1 MKKIMIAIISSLTMF
16 LVSCE
21 DELDKFPLSAL
32 SPETF
37 FTSASELE
45 AFSNNFYNVFEDVC
59 YDEQADNIIKDAL
72 LSEITGAR
80 TIPNSGGGWTW
91 TELRNINTLIEY
103 SVNCKDEEVRNE
115 YVALARF
122 FRAYFYYA
130 KVQRFGDVPWY
141 DKPLDSDD
149 TESLCKPRDS
159 RELVMQNILADL
171 DNAIQYL
178 TDSKNVYKVT
188 KWTALA
194 LKSRVCLFEGTFRK
208 YHGLD
213 DYEKYLDASIS
224 ASETFLNQSGYTIYT
239 TGNPDVDYRDLFAS
253 VEAKSEEVILAED
266 YTNTYGK
273 FHNGTYYC
281 LFTSY
286 GKAGL
291 SRKFVDSYL
300 KKDGTRYTDAADYK
314 NKIFAE
320 QVLDR
325 DPRLAQTIRTP
336 GYKRIDGN
344 EVLPPNLMV
353 NISGYHLHKF
363 AMSVAANVDG
373 YGLAYN
379 DLPIFRTAEV
389 YLNLAEAKAERGT
402 LTQDDINRTI
412 KPLRDRV
419 GMPNLDMAEANAN
432 PDPYLSNSE
441 TGYVNVSGT
450 NKGVILEIRRERSIE
465 LVMEGH
471 RYYDI
476 IRWKE
481 GQCFL
486 QGLYG
491 IYVPGYG
498 DHDLDGDGKADVYF
512 GKSGEKLPDSS
523 EASYIITF
531 SDNPSDKCDIR
542 LTNGTSGYIKP
553 YTDGYQQWNEA
564 RDYYYPIPTDDRQLT
579 NGALVQNP
587 GWDDGLSF

>member
-1 MKKIMIAIISSLTMF
+1 MKKIIIGIIGFFTFFLT
-16 LVSCE
+16 SCE
-21 DELDKFPLSAL
+21 DELDKFPLSQL

-37 FTSASELE
+37 FSSASELE
-45 AFSNNFYNVFEDVC
+45 AFSNNFYNVFERAW

-72 LSEITGAR
+72 LDEITGAR
-80 TIPNSGGGWTW
+80 IIPNSGGGWSWET
-91 TELRNINTLIEY
+91 LRTVNTLIEY
-103 SVNCKDEEVRNE
+103 SVNCKDENVRNK

-122 FRAYFYYA
+122 FRAYFYFQ

-141 DKPLDSDD
+141 DNPIESND
-149 TESLCKPRDS
+149 TEALNKPRDP
-159 RELVMQNILADL
+159 RELVMQNVLADL
-171 DNAIQYL
+171 DNAIEHL
-178 TDSKNVYKVT
+178 ADKKEIYKVT

-213 DYEKYLDASIS
+213 DYKKYLEQAVA
-224 ASETFLNQSGYTIYT
+224 ASETFMNESGYTIYS
-239 TGNPDVDYRDLFAS
+239 TGKPDVDYRDLFSS
-253 VEAKSEEVILAED
+253 VEAISDEIILAED
-266 YTNTYGK
+266 YTNVYGK
-273 FHNGTYYC
+273 FHNATYYC

-300 KKDGTRYTDAADYK
+300 MKDGSRYTDNAGYK
-314 NKIFAE
+314 NMPFAE
-320 QVLDR
+320 QTINR

-344 EVLPPNLMV
+344 EVLPPDLKV

-363 AMSVAANVDG
+363 AMSVNANVDG
-373 YGLAYN
+373 YGLSYN

-389 YLNLAEAKAERGT
+389 YLNLAEAKAELGT
-402 LTQDDINRTI
+402 LTQNDIDRTI

-419 GMPNLDMAEANAN
+419 GMPNLNMAEANAN
-432 PDPYLSNSE
+432 PDPYLSNTE
-441 TGYVNVSGT
+441 TGYANVSGN
-450 NKGVILEIRRERSIE
+450 NKGVILEIRRERSVE

-512 GKSGEKLPDSS
+512 GKPGESLPETS

-531 SDNPSDKCDIR
+531 SDDPADKCDIR

-553 YTDGYQQWNEA
+553 YTDGYQQWNEK
-564 RDYYYPIPTDDRQLT
+564 RDYFYPIPTDDRQLT
-579 NGALVQNP
+579 KGALVQNP

>member
-1 MKKIMIAIISSLTMF
+1 MKKTIMAIIGSFTLSLT
-16 LVSCE
+16 SCE
-21 DELDKFPLSAL
+21 DELDKFPLSSL

-72 LSEITGAR
+72 LDEITGAR
-80 TIPNSGGGWTW
+80 IIPNSGGGWVW

-122 FRAYFYYA
+122 FRAYFYFQ
-130 KVQRFGDVPWY
+130 KVKRFGDVPWY
-141 DKPLDSDD
+141 DKPLDSND
-149 TESLCKPRDS
+149 TESLNKPRDP
-159 RELVMQNILADL
+159 RELVMQNVLADL

-178 TDSKNVYKVT
+178 PTQKDVYKVT

-208 YHGLD
+208 YHGIS
-213 DYEKYLDASIS
+213 DYEKYLQASVS
-224 ASETFLNQSGYTIYT
+224 ASEIFMNQSGYTIYSK
-239 TGNPDVDYRDLFAS
+239 GNPDTDYRDLFAS
-253 VEAKSEEVILAED
+253 VEARSEEIILAED
-266 YTNTYGK
+266 YTNVYGK

-300 KKDGTRYTDAADYK
+300 KRDGSRYTDNPSYKDMEFAA
-314 NKIFAE
+314 
-320 QVLDR
+320 QTTDR
-325 DPRLAQTIRTP
+325 DPRLAQTIRTS

-344 EVLPPNLMV
+344 ETLAPSLMV

-363 AMSVAANVDG
+363 AMSVTANVDG
-373 YGLAYN
+373 YGLSYN

-389 YLNLAEAKAERGT
+389 YLNLAEAKAELGT

-419 GMPNLDMAEANAN
+419 GMPNLNMAEANAN
-432 PDPYLSNSE
+432 PDPYLSSSE
-441 TGYVNVSGT
+441 TGYVNVSGE

-481 GQCFL
+481 GQCFM

-498 DHDLDGDGKADVYF
+498 DCDLDGDGKADVYF
-512 GKSGEKLPDSS
+512 GKPNEKLPSSS

-531 SDNPSDKCDIR
+531 SNNPSDKCDVR

-553 YTDGYQQWNEA
+553 YADGYQQWDES
-564 RDYYYPIPTDDRQLT
+564 RDYYYPIPINDRQLT
-579 NGALVQNP
+579 NGALSQNP
-587 GWDDGLSF
+587 GWNDGLSF